1 MHFEANTVF
10 NAVYSAEFAAVPP
23 VLGFELLEPHEAR
36 LMTASAAKTFLDV
49 VMKFIRPPIGLCAE

>member
-10 NAVYSAEFAAVPP
+10 NAVYSAESVAVPP

-36 LMTASAAKTFLDV
+36 LATAMAAKKFLDV
-49 VMKFIRPPIGLCAE
+49 VMKFT